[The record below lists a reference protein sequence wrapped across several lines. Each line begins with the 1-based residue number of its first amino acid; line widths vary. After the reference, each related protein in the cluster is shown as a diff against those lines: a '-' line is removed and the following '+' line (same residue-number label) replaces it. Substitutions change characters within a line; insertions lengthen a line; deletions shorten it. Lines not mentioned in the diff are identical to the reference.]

1 MTDNHAFVILK
12 IYPNSS
18 TGTANYKGIEEGIA
32 GLIGVKNVQ
41 INHTT
46 NSLKVG
52 YDPELL
58 NVETIREALAEL
70 QKSTSW

>member
-12 IYPNSS
+12 IYTNPPIR
-18 TGTANYKGIEEGIA
+18 TVNYEKIEEGIV

-46 NSLKVG
+46 NSIKVG

-58 NVETIREALAEL
+58 NVETIRERLEEL
-70 QKSTSW
+70 QKSTCR